1 MGKDPAFL
9 FYPNDWLGGTLG
21 MTFEEKGAYLELLML
36 QFNRGHMTGHMI
48 GQIVGQLWDKIRCKF
63 EEDEQGLFYNL
74 RLELEVEKR
83 RNYVESR
90 KNNMSGKNQYSDKSG
105 HTTTHT
111 TSHMDGHTVGRME
124 NENRNENIDDNGVG
138 NTKSI
143 RGKKK
148 ANVFSEPMLDE
159 VKEYCKERQNGI
171 DPERF
176 VAYYQSNGWMIGKNK
191 MKDWQAAVRTWE
203 KNSGQYGVTPPTP
216 LEQIGKPD
224 ALQGYKGRS

>member
-124 NENRNENIDDNGVG
+124 NENRNENIDDNGDINKG
-138 NTKSI
+138 DA
-143 RGKKK
+143 RGKRERKSFIKPTPMEIK
-148 ANVFSEPMLDE
+148 AYCSERTNT
-159 VKEYCKERQNGI
+159 V
-171 DPERF
+171 DPDKFFDFYE
-176 VAYYQSNGWMIGKNK
+176 SNGWMVGRNK
-191 MKDWQAAVRTWE
+191 MKDWKASVRTWE
-203 KNSGQYGVTPPTP
+203 KNSGQSG
-216 LEQIGKPD
+216 LSKSEQD
-224 ALQGYKGRS
+224 ALKGWGING